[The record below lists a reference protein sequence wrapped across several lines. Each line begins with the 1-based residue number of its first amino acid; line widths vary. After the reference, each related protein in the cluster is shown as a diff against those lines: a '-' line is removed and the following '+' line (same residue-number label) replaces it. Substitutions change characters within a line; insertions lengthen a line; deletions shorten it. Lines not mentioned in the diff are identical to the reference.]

1 MAKAAAPGIGGRRL
15 RVYGCRG
22 ACSGRYRAA
31 AQYQLWACQ
40 KFQAAAGL
48 P

>member
-15 RVYGCRG
+15 RLRLAVP
-22 ACSGRYRAA
+22 AQAE
-31 AQYQLWACQ
+31 AQYQPFDCQ
-40 KFQAAAGL
+40 KFQAPHGL